1 MTKRRRIYGWLIAGL
16 LVAGLG
22 LGAGGVLAQEA
33 EAPPAMVE
41 EMAPPAAVEEAP
53 PAETEAPPPA
63 ISSGDTA
70 WVLTSTALV
79 LLMTAPGLAIFYG
92 GMVRRKNVLATMMYS
107 FIALCLVSV
116 QWVLWGYSLA
126 FGPDVGKIVGDL
138 SYLGLKGVTGEV
150 GPYSAVLPHQAF
162 MAFQMVFAVITLALI
177 SGAFAERMKF
187 SAFLLFGL
195 LWTTF
200 VYDPLCH
207 WVWGGGWIGALGALD
222 FAGGTVVHISSGVSA
237 LVCAIVLGKRIGYGS
252 EPMPPHNLPLVLIG
266 ASLLWFGWFGFNAGS
281 ALTAGG
287 QAATAFVATNT
298 ATAAAA
304 LAWMFAEW
312 AYRGKPTMLG
322 AASGAVAGLVAITPA
337 AGFVGPIASILI
349 GLVAGVLCYCAVL
362 LRGKLGY
369 DDALDVF
376 GVHGIGGTWGA
387 IATGLFA
394 NPAFGGKAGLF
405 FGEPA
410 QLGKQLIAVGATYAL
425 AIVGT
430 FIILQIVNVIVGL
443 RVSGEEERTGLDL
456 SQHRESGYAI

>member
-1 MTKRRRIYGWLIAGL
+1 MKGTRGMYGWLIAGL
-16 LVAGLG
+16 LVAGLS

-33 EAPPAMVE
+33 EAPPAME
-41 EMAPPAAVEEAP
+41 EAPAAVAEAAAEPEPAP
-53 PAETEAPPPA
+53 PT

-79 LLMTAPGLAIFYG
+79 LMMTAPGLALFYG

-116 QWVLWGYSLA
+116 QWVLLGYSLS
-126 FGPDVGKIVGDL
+126 FGPDVGKVIGDL
-138 SYLGLKGVTGEV
+138 SYLGLKGVGGEP
-150 GPYSAVLPHQAF
+150 GPFSAALPHQAF

-177 SGAFAERMKF
+177 SGAVAERMKF
-187 SAFLLFGL
+187 SAYLVFGL
-195 LWTTF
+195 LWTTLI
-200 VYDPLCH
+200 YDPLTH
-207 WVWGGGWIGALGALD
+207 WVWGGGWIGTMGALD

-237 LVCAIVLGKRIGYGS
+237 LVCAIVIGKRIGYGS

-266 ASLLWFGWFGFNAGS
+266 ASLLWVGWFGFNAGS
-281 ALTAGG
+281 ALTAGS

-298 ATAAAA
+298 AAAAA
-304 LAWMFAEW
+304 AMGWLFAEW

-337 AGFVGPIASILI
+337 AGFVGPISSLI
-349 GLVAGVLCYCAVL
+349 IGGAAGVICYFAVL

-376 GVHGIGGTWGA
+376 AVHGVGGTWGA

-410 QLGKQLIAVGATYAL
+410 QLGKQLIAIGATYVL

-430 FIILQIVNVIVGL
+430 FIILKIVDATIGL
-443 RVSGEEERTGLDL
+443 RVSADEERTGLDL
-456 SQHRESGYAI
+456 SQHRESGYAM

>member
-1 MTKRRRIYGWLIAGL
+1 MKGIRGMYGWLIAGL
-16 LVAGLG
+16 LAAGLG
-22 LGAGGVLAQEA
+22 LGATGALAQDVVVEETIVEEVVVEEAAA
-33 EAPPAMVE
+33 EAPP
-41 EMAPPAAVEEAP
+41 P
-53 PAETEAPPPA
+53 T
-63 ISSGDTA
+63 INSGDTA
-70 WVLTSTALV
+70 WILTSTALV
-79 LLMTAPGLAIFYG
+79 LLMTAPGLALFYG

-138 SYLGLKGVTGEV
+138 SYLGLKGVTGEA
-150 GPYSAVLPHQAF
+150 GPYSSGLPHQAF

-252 EPMPPHNLPLVLIG
+252 EAMPPHNLTLVLIG

-312 AYRGKPTMLG
+312 GYRGKPTMLG

-337 AGFVGPIASILI
+337 AGFVGPISSIVI
-349 GLVAGVLCYCAVL
+349 GIGAGVLCYFAVL
-362 LRGKLGY
+362 MRGRLKY

-376 GVHGIGGTWGA
+376 AVHGIGGTWGA

-394 NPAFGGKAGLF
+394 NPAFGGKAGFF

-410 QLGKQLIAVGATYAL
+410 QLGKQLIAIGATYAL

-430 FIILQIVNVIVGL
+430 FIILQIVKMIVGL
-443 RVSGEEERTGLDL
+443 RVSGDEERTGLDL
-456 SQHRESGYAI
+456 SQHQESGYVM